1 MSRIALILLLG
12 LASLSAARA
21 QDPDGPTLL
30 AANPSVSGPY
40 QGTVLLALPTGNG
53 RHLGLILNRPTAL
66 RASALFPELAS
77 GARLTAPL
85 FFGGPY
91 LPGSL
96 FALVRSPYPPT
107 EDAVEVLPELYLA
120 QGREDVAQ
128 VAGRLPARAR
138 FFVGVVVWQRGEL
151 RSELDAG
158 AWLVSDPDVEL
169 WTNGS
174 VDTLWQRL
182 LERVQTMLAAR

>member
-1 MSRIALILLLG
+1 MRRLALIFLLG
-12 LASLSAARA
+12 LASLSVLA

-30 AANPSVSGPY
+30 AANPRVSGPY
-40 QGTVLLALPTGNG
+40 QGTVLLALPSGNG

-66 RASALFPELAS
+66 RASAMFPELAS
-77 GARLTAPL
+77 GAKLAAPL

-96 FALVRSPYPPT
+96 FALVRCPHPPT
-107 EDAVEVLPELYLA
+107 EDSVEVLAGLYLA
-120 QGREDVAQ
+120 QGRDEVAQ

-151 RSELDAG
+151 QSELDAG
-158 AWLVSDPDVEL
+158 DWLVADADVEL